1 MTRKHQR
8 LIGLLSA
15 GVVLGVAATLVFQA
29 LDDTLVFFYSPTQAA
44 EREFRPGEA
53 IRLGGLVKAESV
65 QHSDDSLKVWFV
77 VTDGANEVTVSYDG
91 ILPDLFRDE
100 QGVVAEGSFL
110 PDGTF
115 AATEV
120 LARHD
125 ENYMPKEVAE
135 ALREQGMFVG
145 EDGEKSY

>member
-8 LIGLLSA
+8 LVGLLLA
-15 GVVLGVAATLVFQA
+15 GATLGVAAILVFQA
-29 LDDTLVFFYSPTQAA
+29 LDDTLVFFYSPSQAA
-44 EREFRPGEA
+44 ERGVRPGEA

-65 QHSDDSLKVWFV
+65 EHSADSLDVRFV
-77 VTDGANEVTVSYDG
+77 VTDGANEIFVTFNG
-91 ILPDLFRDE
+91 ILPDLFRDG

-125 ENYMPKEVAE
+125 ENYMPKEVMD
-135 ALREQGMFVG
+135 ALREQGMLV
-145 EDGEKSY
+145 EDNGKKSY

>member
-1 MTRKHQR
+1 MTRKHRR
-8 LIGLLSA
+8 LIGLLLA
-15 GVVLGVAATLVFQA
+15 GATLGAAATLVLQA
-29 LDDTLVFFYSPTQAA
+29 LDDTLVFFYSPSQAA
-44 EREFRPGEA
+44 DREFRPGEA
-53 IRLGGLVKAESV
+53 IRLGGLVKAASV
-65 QHSDDSLKVWFV
+65 EHAVDSLNVRFV
-77 VTDGANEVTVSYDG
+77 VTDGANEIVVTYDG

-125 ENYMPKEVAE
+125 ENYMPKEVMD
-135 ALREQGMFVG
+135 ALREQGMLV
-145 EDGEKSY
+145 DGDGKPRY

>member
-8 LIGLLSA
+8 LVGLLLA
-15 GVVLGVAATLVFQA
+15 GATLGVAATLVFQA
-29 LDDTLVFFYSPTQAA
+29 LDDTLVFFYSPSQAA

-53 IRLGGLVKAESV
+53 IRLGGLVKAKSV
-65 QHSDDSLKVWFV
+65 QHAADSLRVEFV
-77 VTDGANEVTVSYDG
+77 VTDGANEIFVTYHG

-125 ENYMPKEVAE
+125 ENYMPKDVMD
-135 ALREQGMFVG
+135 ALREQGMLV
-145 EDGEKSY
+145 EDNGEKSY

>member
-1 MTRKHQR
+1 M
-8 LIGLLSA
+8 
-15 GVVLGVAATLVFQA
+15 
-29 LDDTLVFFYSPTQAA
+29 
-44 EREFRPGEA
+44 
-53 IRLGGLVKAESV
+53 

-77 VTDGANEVTVSYDG
+77 VTDGANDVTVTFHG

-115 AATEV
+115 VATEV

-125 ENYMPKEVAE
+125 ENYMPKEVAD

>member
-1 MTRKHQR
+1 M
-8 LIGLLSA
+8 
-15 GVVLGVAATLVFQA
+15 
-29 LDDTLVFFYSPTQAA
+29 
-44 EREFRPGEA
+44 
-53 IRLGGLVKAESV
+53 

-77 VTDGANEVTVSYDG
+77 VTDGANDVTVTYDG

-125 ENYMPKEVAE
+125 ENYMPKEVAD

-145 EDGEKSY
+145 EDGKKSY

>member
-8 LIGLLSA
+8 LVGLLLA
-15 GVVLGVAATLVFQA
+15 GATLGVAATLVFRA
-29 LDDTLVFFYSPTQAA
+29 LDDTLVFFYSPSQAA
-44 EREFRPGEA
+44 EREFRSGEA

-65 QHSDDSLKVWFV
+65 EHSADSLDVRFI
-77 VTDGANEVTVSYDG
+77 VTDGASEIFVTFNG
-91 ILPDLFRDE
+91 ILPDLFRDG

-125 ENYMPKEVAE
+125 ENYMPKEVMD
-135 ALREQGMFVG
+135 ALREQGMLV
-145 EDGEKSY
+145 EENGEKSY

>member
-8 LIGLLSA
+8 LVGLLLA
-15 GVVLGVAATLVFQA
+15 GATLGVAAILVFQA
-29 LDDTLVFFYSPTQAA
+29 LDDTLVFFYSPSQAA

-65 QHSDDSLKVWFV
+65 EHAPDSLDVRFV
-77 VTDGANEVTVSYDG
+77 VTDGANEIFVTYNG
-91 ILPDLFRDE
+91 ILPDLFRDG

-125 ENYMPKEVAE
+125 ENYMPKEVMD
-135 ALREQGMFVG
+135 ALREQGMLV
-145 EDGEKSY
+145 EENGEKSY